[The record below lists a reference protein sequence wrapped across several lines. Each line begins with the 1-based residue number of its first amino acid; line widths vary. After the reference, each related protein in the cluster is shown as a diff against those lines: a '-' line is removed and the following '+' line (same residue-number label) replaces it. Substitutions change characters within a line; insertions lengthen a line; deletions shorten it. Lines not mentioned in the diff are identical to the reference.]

1 MDDLIQKTKRYLEDN
16 LDVRAEIRST
26 DLSAQL
32 PYFYSEYYRFYDL
45 DMNGVSYLLCEGR
58 DILVA
63 KQVRTQLTELESRTG
78 RQTIFLCTEI
88 NANLRRSLVENR
100 VSFIVPKN
108 QIYIPK
114 LGIVFNERYRS
125 TFKAKDS
132 LSPAAQ
138 VILLRAILNHEY
150 DMVTASEYAKRLKYT
165 VMSVSRA
172 FAELQEYGIVSRE
185 ENWKEKPFMWLF
197 KGRELW
203 DKALPFLIN
212 PVRRSMWIIHNDRLP
227 YCVAGISALSR
238 YSMIN
243 EDDFLTYATI
253 SSIVKNNLDIV
264 EISQDSRPS
273 DKVIKM
279 QIWKY
284 NPKLISSEDYVDRL
298 SLYLSMKDSKDERIL
313 ISLDEMMAGIRW

>member
-1 MDDLIQKTKRYLEDN
+1 MNDLTLKTKRYLEET
-16 LDVRAEIRST
+16 LDVRAEIRSI

-32 PYFYSEYYRFYDL
+32 PYFYSEHYRFYDL
-45 DMNGVSYLLCEGR
+45 DLNGVSYLLCEGR

-63 KQVRTQLTELESRTG
+63 KQVRTQLTELESRIG
-78 RQTIFLCTEI
+78 RQSIYLNTEI
-88 NANLRRSLVENR
+88 NFNLRRSLVENR
-100 VSFIVPKN
+100 VSFIVPNN
-108 QIYIPK
+108 QIYLPK
-114 LGIVFNERYRS
+114 LGIVFNERYRKN
-125 TFKAKDS
+125 FKATDR

-138 VILLRAILNHEY
+138 VILLRAIQNHEY
-150 DMVTASEYAKRLKYT
+150 GMVTASEYAKRLKYT
-165 VMSVSRA
+165 VMSISRA

-212 PVRRSMWIIHNDRLP
+212 PVRRSMWIMDNGRLP
-227 YCVAGISALSR
+227 YCLAGITALSR

-243 EDDFLTYATI
+243 EDDFNTYATI
-253 SSIVKNNLDIV
+253 SSIAKNNLDIV
-264 EISQDSRPS
+264 EISQDSRPA
-273 DKVIKM
+273 DNVTKM

-284 NPKLISSEDYVDRL
+284 NPKLISSEDCVDRL
-298 SLYLSMKDSKDERIL
+298 SLYLSMRDSKDERIQ